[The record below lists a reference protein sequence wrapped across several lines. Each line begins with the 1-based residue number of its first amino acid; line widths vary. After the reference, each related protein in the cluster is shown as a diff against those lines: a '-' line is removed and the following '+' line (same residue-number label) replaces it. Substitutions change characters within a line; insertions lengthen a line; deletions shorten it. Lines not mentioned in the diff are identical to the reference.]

1 MVNEQIIAYCLSKP
15 GAYLDF
21 PFGPDVTIIKV
32 RKRIFAQ
39 VFYLK
44 GKPMATFNCD
54 RMTGEFYRAVYPDT
68 VTRGYHCPPIQQPY
82 FNTIK
87 LDGIVPDDEIKLM
100 INHSYAV
107 VTSKLPKYIQK
118 ELMEAD
124 NET

>member
-1 MVNEQIIAYCLSKP
+1 LE
-15 GAYLDF
+15 F

-54 RMTGEFYRAVYPDT
+54 MMTGEFYRDIYPDT

-87 LDGIVPDDEIKLM
+87 LDGTIPDGEIRLM
-100 INHSYAV
+100 IDHSYAV

-124 NET
+124 SET